1 MSPTF
6 PKVVDITEVAARD
19 GLQLEKALIP
29 TDRKIALIKAFA
41 AAGAR
46 RIEATSF
53 VSPRAVPQLADAADV
68 VTGIRGLGPIITALA
83 PNEKGARRTAE
94 AGVDEIVT
102 FVSASESHSRA
113 NLNKGIAQAIADVE
127 GVATVARETGKTL
140 RSAIA
145 VAFGCPFEGDV
156 SPEAVSAI
164 ADSLKALGI
173 SSLTLGDTTG
183 MASPRQVEAVC
194 GRLLEDHPDI
204 ELTLHF
210 HDTRGQA
217 LVNVLAGLR
226 LGITRYESAAGGVG
240 GCPFAPGATGN
251 VCTEDLIYM
260 LSELGVETGFDL
272 DKAIDAALAVERAVG
287 RKLPGRLMRAGP
299 RTRLHPL
306 DTVRRAIG

>member
-1 MSPTF
+1 MSSTF
-6 PKVVDITEVAARD
+6 PKAVDITEVAARD
-19 GLQLEKALIP
+19 GLQQEKALIP
-29 TDRKIALIKAFA
+29 TKRKIALIKAFA

-53 VSPRAVPQLADAADV
+53 ASPRAVPQLADAADV
-68 VTGIRGLGPIITALA
+68 VAGIRGLGPVIATLA
-83 PNEKGARRTAE
+83 PNEKGARRAAE

-113 NLNKGIAQAIADVE
+113 NLNKTIAQAIADVE
-127 GVATVARETGKTL
+127 GVANVARETGKTF

-156 SPEAVSAI
+156 SPKTVSAI
-164 ADSLKALGI
+164 ARSLKAFGI
-173 SSLTLGDTTG
+173 RSLTLGDTTG
-183 MASPRQVEAVC
+183 MASPRHVEALC
-194 GRLLEDHPDI
+194 ERLIEDHPDI

-210 HDTRGQA
+210 HDTRGLA

-226 LGITRYESAAGGVG
+226 LEITRYESAAGGVG

-272 DKAIDAALAVERAVG
+272 DKAIKADLAVEQAVG

-299 RTRLHPL
+299 GTRLQAL

>member
-1 MSPTF
+1 MNPTF
-6 PKVVDITEVAARD
+6 PKTVDITEVAARD

-29 TDRKIALIKAFA
+29 TERKIALIKGFA

-68 VTGIRGLGPIITALA
+68 VTGIRGLGPIIAALA
-83 PNEKGARRTAE
+83 PNEKGARRAAE

-127 GVATVARETGKTL
+127 GVATVARETGKIL

-164 ADSLKALGI
+164 AGSLKALGI
-173 SSLTLGDTTG
+173 RSLTLGDTTG
-183 MASPRQVEAVC
+183 MASPPHVEALC
-194 GRLLEDHPDI
+194 RRLLEDHPDI
-204 ELTLHF
+204 ELTIHF
-210 HDTRGQA
+210 HDTRGLA
-217 LVNVLAGLR
+217 LLNVLAGLR
-226 LGITRYESAAGGVG
+226 QGITRYESAAGGVG

>member
-1 MSPTF
+1 MSSTF
-6 PKVVDITEVAARD
+6 PRAVDVTEVAARD

-68 VTGIRGLGPIITALA
+68 VTGIRELGPVIAALA
-83 PNEKGARRTAE
+83 PNEKGARRAAE

-102 FVSASESHSRA
+102 FISASESHSRA
-113 NLNKGIAQAIADVE
+113 NLNKAIAQAIADVE

-164 ADSLKALGI
+164 AGSLKAFGI
-173 SSLTLGDTTG
+173 RALTLGDTTG
-183 MASPRQVEAVC
+183 MASPRHVESLC

-210 HDTRGQA
+210 HDTRGLA

-226 LGITRYESAAGGVG
+226 LGITRYESASGGIG
-240 GCPFAPGATGN
+240 GCPFVPGATGN

-272 DKAIDAALAVERAVG
+272 DKAIDAALAVERVVG
-287 RKLPGRLMRAGP
+287 RKLPGQLMRAGP
-299 RTRLHPL
+299 RTRLHAL
-306 DTVRRAIG
+306 DMVRRAIG

>member
-1 MSPTF
+1 MNPTF
-6 PKVVDITEVAARD
+6 PKTVDITEVAARD

-29 TDRKIALIKAFA
+29 TERKIALIKGFA

-68 VTGIRGLGPIITALA
+68 VTGIRGLGPIIAALA
-83 PNEKGARRTAE
+83 PNEKGARRAAE

-127 GVATVARETGKTL
+127 GVATVARETGKIL

-164 ADSLKALGI
+164 AGSLKALGI
-173 SSLTLGDTTG
+173 RSLTLGDTTG
-183 MASPRQVEAVC
+183 MASPPHVEALC
-194 GRLLEDHPDI
+194 RRLLEDHPDI

-210 HDTRGQA
+210 HDTRGLA
-217 LVNVLAGLR
+217 LLNVLAGLR
-226 LGITRYESAAGGVG
+226 QGSRATSLRQVG
-240 GCPFAPGATGN
+240 LEDARSLPARPGMCAPR
-251 VCTEDLIYM
+251 I
-260 LSELGVETGFDL
+260 LSTCSPS
-272 DKAIDAALAVERAVG
+272 LAWR
-287 RKLPGRLMRAGP
+287 PGSTS
-299 RTRLHPL
+299 TRLSTPHSRWSGPL
-306 DTVRRAIG
+306 DASFPAD